1 MGKRIVQGA
10 PIGKVRNHQPKW
22 VGTSD
27 VRIGQRI
34 WDLETPALF
43 TGGVDGG
50 NIRGGARA
58 YSCLLASPP
67 PHVVRGDPAAAA
79 ADVTSIAPVA
89 ETTA

>member
-1 MGKRIVQGA
+1 MGFEGI
-10 PIGKVRNHQPKW
+10 
-22 VGTSD
+22 TSTARED
-27 VRIGQRI
+27 VYHFSRPSLEQRI

-43 TGGVDGG
+43 TSGVDGG
-50 NIRGGARA
+50 NIRGGAHA
-58 YSCLLASPP
+58 YSCLLTSPP

>member
-1 MGKRIVQGA
+1 L
-10 PIGKVRNHQPKW
+10 
-22 VGTSD
+22 
-27 VRIGQRI
+27 QRI

-50 NIRGGARA
+50 NIRGGACA
-58 YSCLLASPP
+58 YSCLLTSPPP